1 MVALTPAA
9 RMQFVLESLATQV
22 RVKVVRGRG
31 QRRNRRNR
39 PVLVPLMTPEQAR
52 RVLEAR

>member
-1 MVALTPAA
+1 MELSPAA
-9 RMQFVLESLATQV
+9 RMQFVLECLATQV

-39 PVLVPLMTPEQAR
+39 PALAPLITNEQAR
-52 RVLEAR
+52 RILEAR